1 MHLDMTNI
9 ACLVALLSLS
19 LPSVSTGEEFVRIG
33 TIVTNS
39 TSLALHLVTFQGTV
53 TGLESSLALPT
64 RGCWSFYRSKVVI
77 EDETGT
83 IDAMLCGDP
92 VDSAGNI
99 VEGDHVRISAVIDVL
114 SSEAVR
120 PPIQARVQR
129 IERITSQP

>member
-1 MHLDMTNI
+1 MDLEMTNI
-9 ACLVALLSLS
+9 ACLVALLALS
-19 LPSVSTGEEFVRIG
+19 FSSVSPGEELVRIG
-33 TIVTNS
+33 TIVTHA

-53 TGLESSLALPT
+53 TELESRLAFPT

-92 VDSAGNI
+92 VDSTGNI
-99 VEGDHVRISAVIDVL
+99 VEGDHARISAVIDVL